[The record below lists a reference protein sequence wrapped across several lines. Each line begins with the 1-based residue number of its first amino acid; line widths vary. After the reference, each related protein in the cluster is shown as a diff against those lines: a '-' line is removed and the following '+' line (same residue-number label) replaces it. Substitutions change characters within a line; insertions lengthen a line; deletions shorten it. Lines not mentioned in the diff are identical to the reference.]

1 MAVTAIVTYG
11 VLLFEGRGYRPMEL
25 IIGALVAA
33 IGLCYVIEL
42 VIAPIAWGEAMLGI
56 VMPSMPDGAAL
67 TISVGIIGATV
78 MPHALYLHSG
88 LTQNRASAR
97 DNAERRALV
106 RFSNLECF
114 VALAVAG
121 AVNIAMVM
129 MAAAAFHTGH
139 PDVAEISTAYHTLT
153 PLLGA
158 AAASVFLVSLM
169 ASGISSS
176 AVGTMAGQLIMQ
188 GFTGF
193 RLPIWLRRLATML
206 AAFIVVLLGANATD
220 ALIYSQVV
228 LSFALPLPM
237 IALVI
242 FTRSRAIMGEFANG
256 RLTHLT
262 AVAGTIAVLGLNV
275 ILLLQ
280 VFGVSIPGFG

>member
-1 MAVTAIVTYG
+1 
-11 VLLFEGRGYRPMEL
+11 
-25 IIGALVAA
+25 
-33 IGLCYVIEL
+33 
-42 VIAPIAWGEAMLGI
+42 
-56 VMPSMPDGAAL
+56 
-67 TISVGIIGATV
+67 
-78 MPHALYLHSG
+78 
-88 LTQNRASAR
+88 
-97 DNAERRALV
+97 
-106 RFSNLECF
+106 
-114 VALAVAG
+114 
-121 AVNIAMVM
+121 M

-139 PDVAEISTAYHTLT
+139 PDVAEISTAYHTLS

-206 AAFIVVLLGANATD
+206 PAFIVVLLGANATD